1 MVNREKH
8 LGGVSLHS
16 VVLLMKV
23 GSFML
28 DCG

>member
-8 LGGVSLHS
+8 LGGVSLPS